1 MAFLASQN
9 FIEVEDIKES
19 TLIMKNGSIRAL
31 IACSSINFALKSDDE
46 QNAILYQFQNF
57 LNSLDFPM
65 QFVAQS
71 RKINIEEYLK
81 SLKKLEE
88 QHDNELMKLQIAEYQ
103 EFIKALVSGI
113 NIMSKN
119 FFAVVPFA
127 PFETKGGKGS
137 ATSFASGGKSFK
149 LKEDDFQRGK
159 SQLMQ
164 RVDFVMQGLRRC
176 GIHSVV
182 LGQKEL
188 IELFWARYNPKLAET
203 GDIPKIV

>member
-9 FIEVEDIKES
+9 FIEVEDIKEN
-19 TLIMKNGSIRAL
+19 TLIMKNGTIRAL
-31 IACSSINFALKSDDE
+31 VACSSINFALKSDDE

-88 QHDNELMKLQIAEYQ
+88 QHDNELMKLQISEYQ
-103 EFIKALVSGI
+103 EFIKALVAGI

-119 FFAVVPFA
+119 FFAVIPFA
-127 PFETKGGKGS
+127 PFETKGGKGAS
-137 ATSFASGGKSFK
+137 SFAGGGKSFK
-149 LKEDDFQRGK
+149 LKDEDFQRGK

-164 RVDFVMQGLRRC
+164 RVEFVGQGLRRC

-188 IELFWARYNPKLAET
+188 IELFWARYNPKLAES
-203 GDIPKIV
+203 GEIPKII